1 MSCSLRAGGVPN
13 EKTYGQ
19 RIARSIRTELIA
31 RLPALTRW
39 LLHQHHGRTRAVVKV
54 DNRLI
59 GDGHVGPM
67 TKRLSDLYAKR
78 TASEGATRQTV
89 AAENSGS
96 ARNASPARIS
106 RVGETVS
113 LSRTFG
119 VSAQQARLVIPN

>member
-1 MSCSLRAGGVPN
+1 VPN

-19 RIARSIRTELIA
+19 RIARSIRIELIA

-39 LLHQHHGRTRAVVKV
+39 LLHQHHRRTRAVVKV

-78 TASEGATRQTV
+78 TASEGVQ
-89 AAENSGS
+89 
-96 ARNASPARIS
+96 
-106 RVGETVS
+106 
-113 LSRTFG
+113 
-119 VSAQQARLVIPN
+119 LVEP